1 MIQTI
6 EAARLRRR
14 CAVEDVERLL
24 SEPLQDGNAL
34 VGQQRAGAALD
45 LGLGIRAE
53 GFNVFVSGEQGSGKL
68 HAVKGFLEAQ
78 VGREPVPDD
87 WCHVNNFEDAY
98 HPLALRLP
106 PGKGQILRKD
116 MKGLVQEAVKSLV
129 KAFESEEY
137 VRRRQSIT
145 EKYDQ
150 EQASLNTS
158 LDEKAKREHFLIKQ
172 TPWEIFGIP
181 LKNGEPMTDD
191 DFAALPEAQQE
202 RIRQT
207 QQVFV
212 AEIQEM
218 LKNHRRIEKAA
229 AEELSRL
236 ESEVAGLAVTSLM
249 GELEEKYADIP
260 SVVEY
265 LHCVRKDIL
274 ENLAEFLISQK
285 QLPPGMQPQNAGFTR
300 RYEVNV
306 VVDNARQTGAP
317 VVIEHH
323 PTYNNL
329 VGRVEKETVMGTLVT
344 DFTMVRKGSL
354 HSANGGYLIIRAEEL
369 FRNFLSWEALKRALR
384 NRQVT
389 IEEAA
394 DQLGYLTTK
403 SLRPEPIPL
412 DVKVIL
418 VGTPNYYQLLHAY
431 DPDFRTLF
439 KVKADFDPAIER
451 NEANT
456 RHYLASIRS
465 LAQREGIRMPD
476 AAAMARLVEEGS
488 RLANDRDRLSTRFD
502 GIADLLREA
511 GHYAAREDCRA
522 VGEPHARKAVENRI
536 YRSNL
541 IQEKM
546 SDMVKSRE
554 ILIDTKGTGVGQ
566 VNGLSV
572 INLGDISFGRPI
584 RITATV
590 NPGKGGVIAI
600 EREAELS
607 GPIHTK
613 GVLILSGY
621 LAETYFQSG
630 PVSLSAR
637 IVFEQSYSEVEG
649 DSASSTEL
657 YALLSN
663 LARLPV
669 RQGIAVTGS
678 INQKG
683 AVQAIGGVN
692 EKIEGYFEL
701 CRLTGLDGEQG
712 VLIPSANLQHLML
725 KDDVVEAVRTGRFHI
740 WAVDSVDDGIE
751 VLTGVR
757 AGSATEEGTVRQR
770 VAQTIEQY
778 SERMSETGREDGQL
792 KTTGMGSW
800 VSDVVMG

>member
-1 MIQTI
+1 M
-6 EAARLRRR
+6 
-14 CAVEDVERLL
+14 
-24 SEPLQDGNAL
+24 
-34 VGQQRAGAALD
+34 
-45 LGLGIRAE
+45 
-53 GFNVFVSGEQGSGKL
+53 
-68 HAVKGFLEAQ
+68 
-78 VGREPVPDD
+78 
-87 WCHVNNFEDAY
+87 
-98 HPLALRLP
+98 
-106 PGKGQILRKD
+106 
-116 MKGLVQEAVKSLV
+116 
-129 KAFESEEY
+129 
-137 VRRRQSIT
+137 
-145 EKYDQ
+145 
-150 EQASLNTS
+150 
-158 LDEKAKREHFLIKQ
+158 
-172 TPWEIFGIP
+172 P
-181 LKNGEPMTDD
+181 LKNGEPMTDQE
-191 DFAALPEAQQE
+191 FAALPEEEQQ
-202 RIRQT
+202 RIRKNQELFT
-207 QQVFV
+207 
-212 AEIQEM
+212 AEIQDM
-218 LKNHRRIEKAA
+218 LKSQRRIEKAA

-236 ESEVAGLAVTSLM
+236 EGEVAGLTVTALM
-249 GELEEKYADIP
+249 GELEEKYAALP
-260 SVVEY
+260 AVVEY

-274 ENLAEFLISQK
+274 ENLAEFLLAQK
-285 QLPPGMQPQNAGFTR
+285 PAPPGMPSPHGEFGR

-323 PTYNNL
+323 PTYHNL
-329 VGRVEKETVMGTLVT
+329 VGRVEKESVMGALVT
-344 DFTMVRKGSL
+344 DFTMMRKGSL

-412 DVKVIL
+412 DVKLIL
-418 VGTPNYYQLLHAY
+418 VGTPNYYHLLHTY

-439 KVKADFDPAIER
+439 KVKADFDPAVER

-465 LAQREGIRMPD
+465 LAEREGIRIPD

-488 RLANDRDRLSTRFD
+488 RMADDRDRLSTRFD

-511 GHYAAREDCRA
+511 GHYAARESCAA
-522 VGEPHARKAVENRI
+522 VGEPHILRAVENRT

-546 SDMVKSRE
+546 SEMVHKRE
-554 ILIDTKGTGVGQ
+554 LLIDTKGTGIGQ

-572 INLGDISFGRPI
+572 LNLGDISFGRPV

-621 LAETYFQSG
+621 LAETFFQSG

-663 LARLPV
+663 LSRLPV

-712 VLIPSANLQHLML
+712 VMIPSANLQHLML
-725 KDDVVEAVRTGRFHI
+725 KDEVVEAVRTGRFHI
-740 WAVDSVDDGIE
+740 WAVDTVDDGIE
-751 VLTGVR
+751 VLTGIR
-757 AGSATEEGTVRQR
+757 AGSVTEEGTVRER
-770 VAQTIEQY
+770 VAKTLEEY
-778 SERMSETGREDGQL
+778 SERMIEADRENGQI
-792 KTTGMGSW
+792 KAPGQGSW